1 MRAAGE
7 AATKKDAT
15 RLRLKCQQLIAQA
28 EKLKAHLTQTPSVLL
43 QTSRLHGNLFPPW
56 SNEPSDK
63 DFELLP
69 GHDPFTDNATFT
81 LSPRQA
87 ATFGGWRRP
96 LDLHHEIEPDNDALM
111 NSSHGCD
118 LVQDVT
124 TDCSVVAS
132 LCAAMRI
139 LTGRNSVKLSIFR
152 ADLG

>member
-56 SNEPSDK
+56 SNEPSAK

-69 GHDPFTDNATFT
+69 GHDPFT
-81 LSPRQA
+81 
-87 ATFGGWRRP
+87 
-96 LDLHHEIEPDNDALM
+96 
-111 NSSHGCD
+111 
-118 LVQDVT
+118 
-124 TDCSVVAS
+124 
-132 LCAAMRI
+132 
-139 LTGRNSVKLSIFR
+139 
-152 ADLG
+152 